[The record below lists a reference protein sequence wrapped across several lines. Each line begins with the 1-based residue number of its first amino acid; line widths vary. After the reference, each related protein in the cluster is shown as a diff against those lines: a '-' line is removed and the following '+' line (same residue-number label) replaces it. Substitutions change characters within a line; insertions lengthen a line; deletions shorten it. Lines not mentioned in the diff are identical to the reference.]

1 MREIGHDNLNA
12 ARGLDRFAARNLKMQ
27 EPYRVDV
34 AHKDI
39 EGDLASAKLPVIL
52 PHEYVHH
59 VYHTNPKLYREQLFK
74 GCATD

>member
-1 MREIGHDNLNA
+1 MRDIGNNNQNA
-12 ARGLDRFAARNLKMQ
+12 ARDLDRLAARNLKMQ

-52 PHEYVHH
+52 PH
-59 VYHTNPKLYREQLFK
+59 
-74 GCATD
+74 